1 MAQIRQLVKVNSLK
15 EARDRACQLVLQY
28 PIEAQIHADLGGIM
42 CEMGDYDSAE
52 VHASVAVLLEPGSYM
67 MRHFRAMCSEK
78 RQDFPAARNDY
89 SAMALQSNQ
98 MHEKVAAHKQWQRVG
113 QLIKEIEAI
122 QRQEPS
128 VCERSQKSRSSS
140 ATPQINLETIR
151 NRSLQLRRQAI
162 DLVSDALLKAPRN
175 EPKLKLRPGHNQ
187 DRPRRRAAYPELTA
201 IATREKLLVSDAH
214 TERQEASL
222 SDQAADEISSDAQT
236 SGGQPTATPLADST
250 AAAKPTAH
258 DDSMTNVDA
267 MYEKL
272 HQPSTYRGRSIS
284 QSNPFWPRTDF
295 LSSSHQPGS
304 PGCTPTKPN
313 LHCDTVT
320 DADVADEAF
329 QSSPESMHEQ
339 AESFST
345 LGQPPGFPFCW
356 GAASP
361 VERKKKQLSDAHAYK
376 KAGDKAYYA
385 KRFPEALDQYS
396 KSIATLPDNAVLLNN
411 RASVYLKLRRWEEAK
426 ADSFAALCSR

>member
-1 MAQIRQLVKVNSLK
+1 M
-15 EARDRACQLVLQY
+15 
-28 PIEAQIHADLGGIM
+28 
-42 CEMGDYDSAE
+42 
-52 VHASVAVLLEPGSYM
+52 
-67 MRHFRAMCSEK
+67 
-78 RQDFPAARNDY
+78 
-89 SAMALQSNQ
+89 
-98 MHEKVAAHKQWQRVG
+98 
-113 QLIKEIEAI
+113 
-122 QRQEPS
+122 
-128 VCERSQKSRSSS
+128 
-140 ATPQINLETIR
+140 
-151 NRSLQLRRQAI
+151 QLRRQAI

-175 EPKLKLRPGHNQ
+175 EPKLKPRPGHNQ
-187 DRPRRRAAYPELTA
+187 DRPRGRAAYPELTA

-250 AAAKPTAH
+250 AAAKATAH

-320 DADVADEAF
+320 DADLADEAF

-361 VERKKKQLSDAHAYK
+361 VERKKKQVQCIEH
-376 KAGDKAYYA
+376 
-385 KRFPEALDQYS
+385 
-396 KSIATLPDNAVLLNN
+396 
-411 RASVYLKLRRWEEAK
+411 
-426 ADSFAALCSR
+426 SFLCSLCPFSNCFFIVKPNVLAIARMSIHFFRKLFSYSLTHARTHSVARSLTHSLTHPPTH